1 MNIFNLIFLVIT
13 LTQTT
18 SFKVSSI
25 SRNRLYNLAD
35 TPRETNQ
42 SLKKAFKE
50 QKTLWGT
57 LTSKVID
64 VVKLYIINRAT
75 KNGIPWKEYYD
86 LGATNMDIL
95 FKNYFDINNPS
106 IVYPEYYL
114 QEFHHYA
121 EGNLNWEAPLEAIPT
136 TIMLT
141 STYWPRIDA
150 MTSQSWMRGNITTS
164 IKKHIIDYDSSTQNT
179 GRIMDIGSSVG
190 ISTKFLIEAFPDKTV
205 VDAVDLSP
213 HFLSAAKFYHTTPT
227 SPIFT
232 TFHDKIAYHHM
243 MAEDMPFASNSYDII
258 STIFLLH
265 ELPTKTVEEII
276 AEAYRVLRPGGT
288 LSIVDT
294 NENRV
299 KNNPQPRKYLF
310 EISEPN
316 LREYY
321 NTNPMK
327 IMEDTGFTFIETKD
341 NDPRN
346 TLWIGT
352 KPDTPKVKT
361 TTDLEWEELFQEV
374 HKFH

>member
-1 MNIFNLIFLVIT
+1 MFSYIYLVLFLFGA
-13 LTQTT
+13 TT
-18 SFKVSSI
+18 SFKTSSI
-25 SRNRLYNLAD
+25 ARNRLYTLAN

-42 SLKKAFKE
+42 SLKKALKE

-64 VVKLYIINRAT
+64 GVKLYIINRAT

-106 IVYPEYYL
+106 IVYPSYYL

-121 EGNLNWEAPLEAIPT
+121 EGNLNWEAALEAIAT
-136 TIMLT
+136 TISIT
-141 STYWPRIDA
+141 TTYWPQVDA
-150 MTSQSWMRGNITTS
+150 ITSQSWVRGNITDS
-164 IKKHIIDYDSSTQNT
+164 IKKHIINSGYSTQDT
-179 GRIMDIGSSVG
+179 GKIMDIGCSVG
-190 ISTKFLIEAFPDKTV
+190 MSTKSLIEAFPDKTV

-232 TFHDKIAYHHM
+232 TLHDKISYHHM
-243 MAEDMPFASNSYDII
+243 MAEDMSFASNSYDII
-258 STIFLLH
+258 SITYLLH
-265 ELPTKTVEEII
+265 ELPTKIVEEII

-288 LSIVDT
+288 LSIMDA

-299 KNNPQPRKYLF
+299 RNNPQPRKYLF
-310 EISEPN
+310 ELSEPN

-321 NTNPMK
+321 NTDPIK
-327 IMEDTGFTFIETKD
+327 IMANTGFTLIESNA

-346 TLWIGT
+346 TLWIGS
-352 KPDTPKVKT
+352 KPDKTTEVKT
-361 TTDLEWEELFQEV
+361 MTDLEWEELFQEV